1 MSRRR
6 ILQVNELIKRELGKI
21 ISQNIDLSKEVVA
34 TITRIN
40 TSNNLIQAK
49 VYVSVIP
56 QEKSKEVLSILN
68 KKVFDIQQKLNRRLR
83 MRPVPKIIFVEEKE
97 TKKAQEIEKL
107 LEEIKKN

>member
-1 MSRRR
+1 MSQRR

-21 ISQNIDLSKEVVA
+21 IFRDISLPKEALA

-40 TSNNLIQAK
+40 TSSNLIQAK
-49 VYVSVIP
+49 VYISILP

-68 KKVFDIQQKLNRRLR
+68 KKIFDIQQELNSRLR
-83 MRPVPKIIFVEEKE
+83 MRPVPKIIFIEEKE